1 MNYSK
6 FTLSTYTYIQLI
18 IINLVLL
25 LLLIISFTHE
35 DLLLSVIYKSVVICS
50 IIFSLFIFFFR
61 KMNIFINIPNL
72 TTNYRLIINSFILV
86 IVVNLLHY
94 DLNLLLTLCLI
105 SLFLDGIDG
114 LISRY
119 LNQSTKFGEIFDQE
133 VDNLLIL
140 ILSFSLVYNYNY
152 NLLIFIVPFYR
163 YIFLILMRYNYIGKQ
178 KLPESFFRKM
188 TCVLV
193 IIALLLCNYFYT
205 NNLIINLY
213 YISILLITYS
223 FSKDIVWLYRRKN
236 V

>member
-1 MNYSK
+1 
-6 FTLSTYTYIQLI
+6 
-18 IINLVLL
+18 
-25 LLLIISFTHE
+25 
-35 DLLLSVIYKSVVICS
+35 
-50 IIFSLFIFFFR
+50 
-61 KMNIFINIPNL
+61 MNIFINIPNL

-86 IVVNLLHY
+86 IVVNLVHY

-105 SLFLDGIDG
+105 SLFLDGMDG

-152 NLLIFIVPFYR
+152 NLLILIIPFYR

-178 KLPESFFRKM
+178 KLLESFFRKM

-223 FSKDIVWLYRRKN
+223 FSRDMVWLYRRKN

>member
-18 IINLVLL
+18 VINLVLL
-25 LLLIISFTHE
+25 LLLIISFTQE
-35 DLLLSVIYKSVVICS
+35 DLLLSVIYKSVVIYS

-61 KMNIFINIPNL
+61 KMDIFINIPNL

-86 IVVNLLHY
+86 VVTNLLHY
-94 DLNLLLTLCLI
+94 DHNLLMTLCLI
-105 SLFLDGIDG
+105 SLVLDGMDG

-133 VDNLLIL
+133 VDNFLML

-152 NLLIFIVPFYR
+152 NSLILIIPFYR
-163 YIFLILMRYNYIGKQ
+163 YIFLVLIRYNYIGKQ
-178 KLPESFFRKM
+178 NLPESFFRKM

-193 IIALLLCNYFYT
+193 ILALLLCNYFYT
-205 NNLIINLY
+205 NNLIINLFH
-213 YISILLITYS
+213 ISILLVTYS
-223 FSKDIVWLYRRKN
+223 FSRDIVWLYRRKN